1 MELHIEE
8 GIKPLHKPHAII
20 VCYKCGQYL
29 LAKMDQKTRQCP
41 YCETKLTLNKAKV
54 IASAKTAREA
64 SNLIRTMKE
73 AKEH

>member
-1 MELHIEE
+1 
-8 GIKPLHKPHAII
+8 
-20 VCYKCGQYL
+20 
-29 LAKMDQKTRQCP
+29 MDQKTRQCP

-64 SNLIRTMKE
+64 SNLIRTMKD

>member
-1 MELHIEE
+1 M
-8 GIKPLHKPHAII
+8 HAII

-29 LAKMDQKTRQCP
+29 LVRMDQKTRQCP
-41 YCETKLTLNKAKV
+41 YCETKLTLNKSKI

-64 SNLIRTMKE
+64 SNLIRTMKD